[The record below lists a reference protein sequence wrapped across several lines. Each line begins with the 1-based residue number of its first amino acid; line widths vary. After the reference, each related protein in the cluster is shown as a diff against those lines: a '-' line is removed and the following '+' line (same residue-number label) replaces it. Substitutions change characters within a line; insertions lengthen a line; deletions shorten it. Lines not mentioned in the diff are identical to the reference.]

1 MVLFVVHKHASIP
14 ALLLQAERELKEE
27 VEVQLALSSLV
38 CTVADKDSAQRLDQR
53 ASEELQLLTKHKE
66 TAIANDGN
74 LWRELGKT
82 NAVVANM
89 QTDLGA
95 AKAWQEGVDKV
106 ESRLLA
112 RIEELR
118 SLAEVGASRVRPI
131 AIVRYGAAREERA
144 PPMPIA

>member
-1 MVLFVVHKHASIP
+1 MHRHASIP
-14 ALLLQAERELKEE
+14 TLLLQAERELKEK

-38 CTVADKDSAQRLDQR
+38 CTVADKESSQRLDQR

-74 LWRELGKT
+74 LWKELGKT

-89 QTDLGA
+89 QTDLGE

-112 RIEELR
+112 PIEELR
-118 SLAEVGASRVRPI
+118 SLAEVGASHVRPI
-131 AIVRYGAAREERA
+131 LLCVTEPREKSAR